1 MVAESYVRTSFL
13 RNRHSHFNCEP
24 LWDLTYSS
32 HSNNPESNALWQIVN
47 TKLPLDHFNTPP
59 APIPIT
65 IMSLFMSRRIS
76 HTPAACLVRVAT
88 LTALF
93 SAMAACFAADEMEHT
108 RFTGSLVKA
117 GDDEED
123 ILRRF
128 EVQLLTQKKSHFFH
142 VIDDAR
148 SGCPWPESY
157 GRTGPEVGID
167 SLQPHLVYNY
177 DDNAYLIGLPPLIV
191 GLPDGIEPDTTWEH
205 AGWQMT
211 AMEQRNVENR
221 PAWTIEARE
230 RRGRQQTLTV
240 NASTGITL
248 RAEAQIFM
256 GRGEQFALTLTQTS
270 RKMLEQSVTDASQE
284 LQNQLLA
291 LQGNLKRRPDS
302 HLSELSLR
310 QIVDVTAALEPCL
323 TLAKGTPLELLV
335 KQIKTDAEQQQ
346 KRLAS
351 TETRA
356 AELKDSDAPEFKL
369 SLMNGSMLESASLA
383 GKTIILHFWD
393 YRDAPLSEP
402 YGQTGY
408 LEYLYNQKKKMN
420 VTVVGVSTN
429 PDLQSKENQNRGR
442 RSVRKLSEFMNL
454 SYPIGHDD
462 GALLKSLGD
471 PRETRGQLPLWVVI
485 DTDGKIAHYHTGFY
499 EVDAALGLK
508 DLEVVLADL
517 LRKK

>member
-1 MVAESYVRTSFL
+1 M
-13 RNRHSHFNCEP
+13 NRQFSHP
-24 LWDLTYSS
+24 
-32 HSNNPESNALWQIVN
+32 
-47 TKLPLDHFNTPP
+47 
-59 APIPIT
+59 
-65 IMSLFMSRRIS
+65 R
-76 HTPAACLVRVAT
+76 AACLVRVAT
-88 LTALF
+88 LAALF
-93 SAMAACFAADEMEHT
+93 STVTACLAADEMENT
-108 RFTGSLVKA
+108 LFTGSLVKA
-117 GDDEED
+117 GDDEGD

-128 EVQLLTQKKSHFFH
+128 EVQLLTQKQSHFFH

-148 SGCPWPESY
+148 SGCPWPESF

-167 SLQPHLVYNY
+167 SVQPHLVYNY
-177 DDNAYLIGLPPLIV
+177 DGHAYLIGLPPLIV
-191 GLPDGIEPDTTWEH
+191 ALPDGIESDTTWEH

-211 AMEQRNVENR
+211 AIEQRNVENT

-240 NASTGITL
+240 SASTGITL
-248 RAEAQIFM
+248 RAEAEIFM
-256 GRGEQFALTLTQTS
+256 GQADRFTLTLTQTS
-270 RKMLEQSVTDASQE
+270 RKMLEQSASDACQK
-284 LQNQLLA
+284 LQDQLLT
-291 LQGNLKRRPDS
+291 LQGTLKRRPDS
-302 HLSELSLR
+302 HLSELSAR
-310 QIVDVTAALEPCL
+310 QVLDVTAALDQCL

-335 KQIKTDAEQQQ
+335 KQINADTEQQR

-356 AELKDSDAPEFKL
+356 AALKNTDAPKFKL
-369 SLMNGSMLESASLA
+369 SMINGSTLESASLA
-383 GKTIILHFWD
+383 GKTVILHFWD

-408 LEYLYNQKKKMN
+408 LEYLYNQKKEMN
-420 VTVVGVSTN
+420 VVVMGVSTH

-471 PRETRGQLPLWVVI
+471 PRDTRGQLPLWIVI
-485 DTDGKIAHYHTGFY
+485 DTHGKIAHYHTGFY
-499 EVDAALGLK
+499 EVDAAQGLK
-508 DLEVVLADL
+508 DLEAVLADL